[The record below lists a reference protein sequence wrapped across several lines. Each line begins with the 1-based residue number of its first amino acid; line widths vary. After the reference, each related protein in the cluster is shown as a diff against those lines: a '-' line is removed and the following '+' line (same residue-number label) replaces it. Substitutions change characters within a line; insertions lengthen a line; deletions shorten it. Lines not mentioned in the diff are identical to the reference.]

1 MPTAHEV
8 FESYKDQK
16 YAPLLRGVTGTYLF
30 QIEGTGYWFLSVRDG
45 AISIEETRHDAD
57 CTISCDES
65 DFLDILEGRRNLITA
80 AMQGRVKIRGDL
92 LLAQRFHGV
101 VRHMVQSKRE
111 EAA

>member
-1 MPTAHEV
+1 MPTAHEL
-8 FESYKDQK
+8 FEHYKNQN

-30 QIEGTGYWFLSVRDG
+30 EIEGAGYWFLSVRDG

-65 DFLDILEGRRNLITA
+65 DFIDLLEGRRNLITA

-101 VRHMVQSKRE
+101 VRNIVQSKRG